1 MDIRAYALVAAISIV
16 VIGGYISILMRRGK
30 RRDEFFKNAGFHSPD
45 HARQKNIIEVVNIKS
60 RGAVSLWF
68 GSKVYVSSDACGDFI
83 VCDLVASV
91 GVARYAGFS
100 KITVLGFYGDIGVGS
115 SFLLRKAHPMETPME
130 LRGALSLGR
139 KWYVWCS
146 GMQDEQVD
154 ELVERVEAFGSAA
167 IVRKNGSVLS
177 LYFLNQYL
185 GEKEIEEIMPEWRA
199 FCQSYL

>member
-1 MDIRAYALVAAISIV
+1 
-16 VIGGYISILMRRGK
+16 
-30 RRDEFFKNAGFHSPD
+30 
-45 HARQKNIIEVVNIKS
+45 
-60 RGAVSLWF
+60 
-68 GSKVYVSSDACGDFI
+68 
-83 VCDLVASV
+83 
-91 GVARYAGFS
+91 
-100 KITVLGFYGDIGVGS
+100 
-115 SFLLRKAHPMETPME
+115 ME

>member
-1 MDIRAYALVAAISIV
+1 MDIQAYALVAAISIV

-130 LRGALSLGR
+130 LGGL
-139 KWYVWCS
+139 C
-146 GMQDEQVD
+146 
-154 ELVERVEAFGSAA
+154 
-167 IVRKNGSVLS
+167 
-177 LYFLNQYL
+177 
-185 GEKEIEEIMPEWRA
+185 P
-199 FCQSYL
+199 